1 MKEERGE
8 VIMKRTLFLV
18 AVLVAF
24 ATGASAATLS
34 VVSDKT
40 TYAVGETI
48 TLSVNGDA
56 QGASSTAI
64 FGRLQFDGSLVNN
77 NTNTQKLIG
86 AASDWVKGGLSA
98 GDTNAVGPTTGFAEA
113 FNQVSLNGGFQTATS
128 PISTITLVA
137 QAVGVVSAQWNQVSG
152 SGFELGYFGITNSP
166 GATFTII
173 PEPSTVALL
182 GLGLIGLAV
191 SGRRRS

>member
-1 MKEERGE
+1 
-8 VIMKRTLFLV
+8 MKRTLFLV

-48 TLSVNGDA
+48 TLSVLGDA
-56 QGASSTAI
+56 QGATSFSI
-64 FGRLQFDGSLVNN
+64 YGRLEYDGTFVNN
-77 NTNTQKLIG
+77 GTITQKLIG
-86 AASDWVKGGLSA
+86 PGSDWTKGPAVSGNNGLPSA
-98 GDTNAVGPTTGFAEA
+98 FSEA
-113 FNQVSLNGGFQTATS
+113 FNQVSLSGGGQTATN
-128 PISTITLVA
+128 PITTITLIA
-137 QAVGVVSAQWNQVSG
+137 SAVGVVTANWNVAQG
-152 SGFELGYFGITNSP
+152 SGFELGFFGITSSP
-166 GATFTII
+166 GVTFTII

-182 GLGLIGLAV
+182 GLGLLGLAV

>member
-1 MKEERGE
+1 
-8 VIMKRTLFLV
+8 MKRTLFLV

-40 TYAVGETI
+40 TYLVGETI

-56 QGASSTAI
+56 QGATAFSI
-64 FGRLQFDGSLVNN
+64 FGRLEYNGSLVNN
-77 NTNTQKLIG
+77 GTITQKLIG
-86 AASDWVKGGLSA
+86 AGTDWTKGPAGQ
-98 GDTNAVGPTTGFAEA
+98 GDTNANTATSAFSEA
-113 FNQVSLNGGFQTATS
+113 FNQVSLSGGGQTATN
-128 PISTITLVA
+128 PITTITLIA
-137 QAVGVVSAQWNQVSG
+137 QAVGVVNANWNQVSG
-152 SGFELGYFGITNSP
+152 SGFELGYFGITSSP
-166 GATFTII
+166 GVTFTIVPV

-182 GLGLIGLAV
+182 GLGLLGLTV

>member
-1 MKEERGE
+1 
-8 VIMKRTLFLV
+8 MKRTLFLV

-40 TYAVGETI
+40 TYLVGETI

-56 QGASSTAI
+56 QGATAFSI
-64 FGRLQFDGSLVNN
+64 YGRLEYNGSLVNN
-77 NTNTQKLIG
+77 GTISNKLIG
-86 AASDWVKGGLSA
+86 PGTAWTKGPTVG
-98 GDTNAVGPTTGFAEA
+98 GDTNANSATSAFSEA
-113 FNQVSLNGGFQTATS
+113 FNQVSLSGGGQTATN
-128 PISTITLVA
+128 PITTITLIA
-137 QAVGVVSAQWNQVSG
+137 QALGVVNANWNEVSG
-152 SGFELGYFGITNSP
+152 SGFELGYFGITDSP
-166 GATFTII
+166 GVSFSII

-182 GLGLIGLAV
+182 GLGLIGLTV